1 MLAQP
6 PLVKL
11 NKYMIKKPII
21 ISLGGSLVIPGEID
35 IKFLTEF
42 KKLILKHVALGEK
55 FILIVGGGITARKYI
70 TALKSLNKTSDDN
83 LDWMGIQATRLN
95 AKLVQLSFGKKVH
108 KEVIKDP
115 NIKIVFKE
123 SILISGGWKPGR
135 STDDCAVR
143 LAKTYGAKV
152 IINLSNIDY
161 VYDKDPKK
169 YNDAKKIELIS
180 WKDFRKI
187 TGNKWVPGK
196 NLPFDP
202 TAAKTAQENKVKVII
217 TNFKNLNGILSNR
230 PFKGTVVQ

>member
-1 MLAQP
+1 ML
-6 PLVKL
+6 KT
-11 NKYMIKKPII
+11 PII

-35 IKFLTEF
+35 VKFLTEF
-42 KKLILKHVALGEK
+42 KKLILKHVALGET
-55 FILIVGGGITARKYI
+55 FILIVGGGVTARKYI
-70 TALKSLNKTSDDN
+70 TALKSLSKTSNDD
-83 LDWMGIQATRLN
+83 LDWMGIEATRLN
-95 AKLVQLSFGKKVH
+95 AKLVQISFGKKAHTEIVT
-108 KEVIKDP
+108 DP
-115 NIKIVFKE
+115 NKKLNFNE

-169 YNDAKKIELIS
+169 YKDAKKIESIS

-217 TNFKNLNGILSNR
+217 ANFKNLNNILNGR